1 MEDAVKIIW
10 DEHKEPSAED
20 VRTYVEAEFS
30 DGTVLTVEN
39 LTVHEMRFQKT
50 LPNAK
55 TDVGINI
62 KWEDKSVPEKH
73 LKVELLPQKN

>member
-30 DGTVLTVEN
+30 DGTVLAVKISPCT
-39 LTVHEMRFQKT
+39 R
-50 LPNAK
+50 
-55 TDVGINI
+55 
-62 KWEDKSVPEKH
+62 
-73 LKVELLPQKN
+73 